1 MKKEL
6 NINHLTR
13 VEGHGAVNIVFENER
28 LKEIKLRFTEGPRF
42 FEYITRER
50 LYTEIPKIVSRI
62 CGICYVS
69 HRLASISA
77 IEDAFGVEV
86 TPEIE
91 LLRRLLVVGEYL
103 ESHALH
109 LYFLALP
116 DYMGYPSTLAMAKD
130 YPNIVKRGFFLKE
143 TGNKIMK
150 LIGGKTIHGENI
162 LPGGFKSVP
171 SKEQLQKIQDDLY
184 KAIPEIKAT
193 ISLFDSFEY
202 PKFNE
207 KYPLSLCIDGDRF
220 SLMGDKLALSDG
232 TLFTKKEYELFVEE
246 KTSTYSTAKY
256 STVKGKPFLIG
267 PLSRIN
273 YHLNNLRLETKEV
286 VSLLKTS
293 FPSDNSLHANIARA
307 VEMLELALEGIEI
320 TQMLINSYPFRGEVK
335 VKPKAGTG
343 YGIKEAPRGTL
354 YHRYTFDESGRCVST
369 NIITP
374 TAQLQAVI
382 EKDLGELVG
391 LSPDADDLE
400 LRKRAEMLIRAYD
413 P

>member
-77 IEDAFGVEV
+77 IEDAFNVQV

-130 YPNIVKRGFFLKE
+130 YPNVVKRGFFLKDV
-143 TGNKIMK
+143 GNKIMK

-184 KAIPEIKAT
+184 KVIPEIKAT

-220 SLMGDKLALSDG
+220 TLMGNNLALSDG

-273 YHLNNLRLETKEV
+273 YHLDNLRSETKEV
-286 VSLLKTS
+286 VSLLETS
-293 FPSDNSLHANIARA
+293 FPSDNSLHANVARA
-307 VEMLELALEGIEI
+307 VEMLELALEGIEV
-320 TQMLINSYPFRGEVK
+320 TQMLINSYPFRGEVE

-343 YGIKEAPRGTL
+343 YGVKEAPRGTL
-354 YHRYTFDESGRCVST
+354 YHRYTFDESGRCVSA

-374 TAQLQAVI
+374 TAQLQAII
-382 EKDLGELVG
+382 EKDLGDLVG
-391 LSPDADDLE
+391 LSPDVDDLE
-400 LRKRAEMLIRAYD
+400 LKKRAEMLIRAYD

>member
-1 MKKEL
+1 MKREL

-28 LKEIKLRFTEGPRF
+28 LKEIKLKFTEGPRF
-42 FEYITRER
+42 FEYITKER

-77 IEDAFGVEV
+77 IEDAFGAKV

-91 LLRRLLVVGEYL
+91 LLRKLLVVGEYL

-130 YPNIVKRGFFLKE
+130 YPNVVKRGFLLKDV
-143 TGNKIMK
+143 GNKIMK

-171 SKEQLQKIQDDLY
+171 SKEQLQKVQDDLY
-184 KAIPEIKAT
+184 KVIPEIKAT

-273 YHLNNLRLETKEV
+273 YHLNNLRSETKEV
-286 VSLLKTS
+286 VSLLKTP

-320 TQMLINSYPFRGEVK
+320 TQMLINSYPFRGEVE

-354 YHRYTFDESGRCVST
+354 YHRYTFDESGRCVSA

>member
-28 LKEIKLRFTEGPRF
+28 LKEIKLKFTEGPRF

-77 IEDAFGVEV
+77 IEDAFGAKV

-91 LLRRLLVVGEYL
+91 LLRKLLVVGEYL

-130 YPNIVKRGFFLKE
+130 YPNVVKRGFFLKDV
-143 TGNKIMK
+143 GNKIMK

-171 SKEQLQKIQDDLY
+171 SKEQLQKIQEALH

-202 PKFNE
+202 PKLNE
-207 KYPLSLCIDGDRF
+207 EHVLSLCVDGDRF
-220 SLMGDKLALSDG
+220 TLLGSNLALSDG

-267 PLSRIN
+267 PLSRVN
-273 YHLNNLRLETKEV
+273 HHLDNLRPETKEV
-286 VSLLKTS
+286 ISLLETS
-293 FPSDNSLHANIARA
+293 FPSDNSLHANVARA

-320 TQMLINSYPFRGEVK
+320 TQMLINSYPFKGEVE

-343 YGIKEAPRGTL
+343 YGVKEAPRGTL
-354 YHRYTFDESGRCVST
+354 YHRYTFDESGRCVSA

-382 EKDLGELVG
+382 EKDLGDLVELS
-391 LSPDADDLE
+391 LDADDAE

>member
-50 LYTEIPKIVSRI
+50 LYTEIPKMVSRI

-77 IEDAFGVEV
+77 IEDAFNVQV

-130 YPNIVKRGFFLKE
+130 YPNVVKRGFFLKDV
-143 TGNKIMK
+143 GNKIMK

-162 LPGGFKSVP
+162 LPGG
-171 SKEQLQKIQDDLY
+171 
-184 KAIPEIKAT
+184 
-193 ISLFDSFEY
+193 
-202 PKFNE
+202 
-207 KYPLSLCIDGDRF
+207 
-220 SLMGDKLALSDG
+220 
-232 TLFTKKEYELFVEE
+232 
-246 KTSTYSTAKY
+246 
-256 STVKGKPFLIG
+256 
-267 PLSRIN
+267 
-273 YHLNNLRLETKEV
+273 
-286 VSLLKTS
+286 
-293 FPSDNSLHANIARA
+293 
-307 VEMLELALEGIEI
+307 
-320 TQMLINSYPFRGEVK
+320 
-335 VKPKAGTG
+335 
-343 YGIKEAPRGTL
+343 
-354 YHRYTFDESGRCVST
+354 
-369 NIITP
+369 
-374 TAQLQAVI
+374 
-382 EKDLGELVG
+382 
-391 LSPDADDLE
+391 
-400 LRKRAEMLIRAYD
+400 
-413 P
+413 